1 MPASSPVH
9 RAQMGKG
16 VPSRKWKERSGR
28 QWHPKRIGSH
38 RQSQR
43 RIIGIHRCADAQSRR
58 RNVHQYIGDHAHQG
72 ADARRLGSP
81 GLGILPYQEQDQSC
95 NGNTAAQKPPQE
107 AAVVRCR
114 WRIIR
119 SSVLRSAAFRADR
132 RIVIDQCTTFSAI
145 SHRFSLQDTVC
156 RVRLRAVPKPRGAL
170 HLREPS
176 TLIVSV
182 PAPAVKANPT
192 DSNQKGQ
199 GRQLSLPAL

>member
-1 MPASSPVH
+1 
-9 RAQMGKG
+9 MGKG

-43 RIIGIHRCADAQSRR
+43 RSLIGIHRCADAQNRR

-72 ADARRLGSP
+72 ADAPRPWQSGACTFTP
-81 GLGILPYQEQDQSC
+81 GTRSILQ
-95 NGNTAAQKPPQE
+95 GNTAAQKPPQE